1 MEDDTASRVVRIC
14 LRAAAQV
21 NKVFVIITAGVRVL
35 ILPQISPYQWW
46 VCMLYG
52 LQVCCSDLFLIMIVK
67 TLQVQ
72 FQIENFLLLL
82 SFGSTLPF
90 AYSVYKLWF
99 FIPCPPMAS
108 VVSNLSLGFAFCF
121 FCALGFGTFGA
132 AEGAFWRIYLYVM
145 TIWPWLVLASA
156 VARLYVE
163 RNIKKN
169 PFSPVRELP
178 VMGLMSSF
186 ILVLMLMPAKNI
198 TLSDCLVLTC
208 IDPILAA
215 GLASFILGK
224 ARRNLHFKSMKMY
237 TLIIILVVAYAYGDA
252 YSGAGL
258 GSDHFMFIVA
268 RMLVV
273 VRSMWVKSQY
283 ASFHN
288 TKAPARPPENAL
300 LFFESHKPKK
310 HRFKQFPAPLL
321 LTLDAIFDSG
331 LRDTDFHAMGPVG
344 TRDLYMLTES
354 TYLLPIS
361 SLMTYLFEQDTIA
374 TGLIPPAQMVD
385 QAQAAVDAIGLSSTE
400 SSAFVVD
407 ERVTATGTL
416 IVMFLCLSFCAARAA
431 TPWVASKSLFDWGS
445 TVHSWKYQPILI
457 ALPFFIYDI
466 LFLNGALSKF
476 QIVAIML
483 LLAINALHRVDIWN
497 TFKRKFLL
505 LMTQDLHYHQPA
517 VLRQLQR
524 RTLLEFLEKTS
535 TDDYSMIL
543 LDTAIRHGG
552 NIRELARDTSITV
565 WDPAPS
571 ATAAWKLAF
580 SLVTKSLKR
589 QKMAHKQKKEARESV
604 EAFIASLVV
613 NVVYKAVDAAEGH
626 GSRLRLAG
634 SLASVMSKRRALR
647 RLQAQ
652 AEHRRLMR
660 KRRQAGQLAHVPSMM
675 AAADGKLRSIRD
687 ITAQNQ
693 HTQQVALMEPSQGM
707 LALPSPGQ
715 AETTSRSQGSR
726 SQGTNAH
733 LQMSLNASQRSRASG
748 DSEDAPLLDL
758 PGGFGPASDA
768 ETPGGRSGAIIRGVL
783 ATADMLEDASSPFG
797 AVVISFGD
805 ATYGQLGVSAD
816 KKVTSRRIIP
826 IAELRGVNPVQVEA
840 AGVASFVVGNKGQM
854 WSFGSNRSMEL
865 GLRKEV
871 TQVNVPQR
879 TKAIRE
885 EDAVQVAGSPS
896 ASGQAHT
903 LVLTNSGQ
911 VYTFGTSS
919 CGALGQ
925 GPDVRQTAPL
935 LLRMTSEV
943 RIRTVAAGAR
953 HSVLIS
959 DEGKI
964 FTMGDNTHG
973 QLGFAKTKCRIMS
986 EPEPIEG
993 QLGQACV
1000 QLISAGDDHTL
1011 ATTEDGKLFAW
1022 GSNAN
1027 GQLGLGR
1034 LDDQDTPKA
1043 VEALTDLGVTSM
1055 ACGARHSL
1063 VVARRGKQVWS
1074 FGSNVQGQL
1083 GVGPNTTGNGM
1094 QLSSP
1099 ALIHTLSGHRDIEV
1113 TQVAA
1118 ASCHSLALAR
1128 SGEVYA
1134 FGENSYGQLGFPPA
1148 GAGLQSAKLARSVQQ
1163 RKKAEIDAPYMHA
1176 EGVANL
1182 WLPTRVLPLGLYR
1195 VRSVATAD
1203 MHTLALAVT

>member
-1 MEDDTASRVVRIC
+1 
-14 LRAAAQV
+14 V

-46 VCMLYG
+46 VCVLYAA
-52 LQVCCSDLFLIMIVK
+52 QVCCNDLFLIMVVK

-72 FQIENFLLLL
+72 FQIQNFLLLL
-82 SFGSTLPF
+82 SFGSALPF
-90 AYSVYKLWF
+90 TYSVYKLWF

-121 FCALGFGTFGA
+121 FFALGFGTFGA

-163 RNIKKN
+163 RNVKKN

-208 IDPILAA
+208 IDPVLAA
-215 GLASFILGK
+215 VLASIILGK
-224 ARRNLHFKSMKMY
+224 ARRDLHFKSMKMY
-237 TLIIILVVAYAYGDA
+237 TLIMILVVTYAYGDT
-252 YSGAGL
+252 SQETGL
-258 GSDHFMFIVA
+258 GSDHFLFIVA
-268 RMLVV
+268 RTMIVA
-273 VRSMWVKSQY
+273 RSMWVKSQY
-283 ASFHN
+283 ASFHRSKMP
-288 TKAPARPPENAL
+288 TRPPENAL
-300 LFFESHKPKK
+300 LFYESHKPRK
-310 HRFKQFPAPLL
+310 HRFKHFPAPLL

-361 SLMTYLFEQDTIA
+361 SLMTYLFEQETIG
-374 TGLIPPAQMVD
+374 TGLMPPAQSGD

-407 ERVTATGTL
+407 ERVTAAGTV
-416 IVMFLCLSFCAARAA
+416 IVVFLCFSFCVARAA
-431 TPWVASKSLFDWGS
+431 TPWVASQSLFDWGS
-445 TVHSWKYQPILI
+445 SVHSWKYQPILI

-466 LFLNGALSKF
+466 LFLNGSLSKF

-483 LLAINALHRVDIWN
+483 LLAINALHRADIWN
-497 TFKRKFLL
+497 SFKRKFLL

-535 TDDYSMIL
+535 SDDYNMIL
-543 LDTAIRHGG
+543 LDTAVRHGG
-552 NIRELARDTSITV
+552 NIREMARDTSITV

-589 QKMAHKQKKEARESV
+589 QKMARKQMRDARESV
-604 EAFIASLVV
+604 EAFIANLVV

-626 GSRLRLAG
+626 GSRMRLAG
-634 SLASVMSKRRALR
+634 SLASVMCKRRALR
-647 RLQAQ
+647 RLQAL
-652 AEHRRLMR
+652 AEYRRLLR
-660 KRRQAGQLAHVPSMM
+660 KRRQAGQLAHVPSTL
-675 AAADGKLRSIRD
+675 AAAGGQLRAVRD
-687 ITAQNQ
+687 ITAQHQ
-693 HTQQVALMEPSQGM
+693 HQHQQQLALMASASSVPSQGM
-707 LALPSPGQ
+707 PALPAPGQ
-715 AETTSRSQGSR
+715 GASPTARSQGSR

-733 LQMSLNASQRSRASG
+733 LQMSLNASMRSRASG
-748 DSEDAPLLDL
+748 ESEEAPLLAT
-758 PGGFGPASDA
+758 PGLFGSVDDA
-768 ETPGGRSGAIIRGVL
+768 ETPGARSGAIMRGVL
-783 ATADMLEDASSPFG
+783 ATADMLEDASSPYG

-805 ATYGQLGVSAD
+805 ARYGQLGVSAD
-816 KKVTSRRIIP
+816 KKVASRRIIP
-826 IAELRGVNPVQVEA
+826 IDELRGVNPVQVEA
-840 AGVASFVVGNKGQM
+840 AGVASFVVGSKGQM

-885 EDAVQVAGSPS
+885 QDAVQVAGSPS

-973 QLGFAKTKCRIMS
+973 QLGFPKTRCRIMA

-1000 QLISAGDDHTL
+1000 QLVSAGDDHTL
-1011 ATTEDGKLFAW
+1011 ATTEDGKLYAW

-1034 LDDQDTPKA
+1034 LDDQDTPQA
-1043 VEALTDLGVTSM
+1043 VEVLTSLGVTSM

-1099 ALIHTLSGHRDIEV
+1099 ALIHTLSGQRDIEV

-1128 SGEVYA
+1128 SGEVYS

-1148 GAGLQSAKLARSVQQ
+1148 GAGVPSAGVARTVQQ
-1163 RKKAEIDAPYMHA
+1163 RKKAEIDAPYLHA
-1176 EGVANL
+1176 EGVDRL
-1182 WLPTRVLPLGLYR
+1182 WLPTRVLNLGLYR
-1195 VRSVATAD
+1195 VRSIATAD
-1203 MHTLALAVT
+1203 MHTLALAAT